1 MVNALNEV
9 MAQVEHGKP
18 RKTRHRNHE
27 YPPKVLPSI
36 LGEPVSPISVVYLLD
51 LCVIACA

>member
-18 RKTRHRNHE
+18 RKRRHRNHE